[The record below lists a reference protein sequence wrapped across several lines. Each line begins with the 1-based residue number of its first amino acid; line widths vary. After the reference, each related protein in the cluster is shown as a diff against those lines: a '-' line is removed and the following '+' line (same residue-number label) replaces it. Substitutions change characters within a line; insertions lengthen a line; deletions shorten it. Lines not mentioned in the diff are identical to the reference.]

1 MAKNMMAISMKVI
14 WKEMEL
20 GSILI
25 KVNQKR
31 FGKKGK
37 KMEKPEKFFLMEIYM
52 K

>member
-1 MAKNMMAISMKVI
+1 
-14 WKEMEL
+14 MEKSEEKSPNTINNL
-20 GSILI
+20 SKSLLK